1 MYSRFRHRLVLWFE
15 QLVMRGP
22 LAQLGIVAV
31 LLIGIALLSGMLIR
45 QLDPSFESNGEA
57 LWWAFEHVLVPEFID
72 GDDNFAR
79 RAVGTVLIIVSAML
93 FIGTV
98 VAILVQWMNSVRER
112 LELGLT
118 PISEKG
124 HFVMLGWTNR
134 TSAIV
139 RSIALSNRFARR
151 PGGRRL
157 RLAILA
163 DRASAALMQHLRAL
177 LGREWRNGQIILR
190 TGSALNTNDM
200 QRVDIAG
207 ASVVVLPAADAARS
221 KTVDADTRTIKSLMS
236 LDMSVAQ
243 LTPSAKP
250 LVVAELQD
258 LRHSKTLP
266 SLYKGPMEIIAGDE
280 IIAKFLVQSVR
291 YPGLSHVYTQL
302 LTDVDRN
309 EHFTLQDPRFE
320 GLSAGQLVNAF
331 SEGIFLGVV
340 KQRGD
345 SFEALLNP
353 PDDLKVGPGDR
364 IAVLGVRH
372 AGGAALDLSGD
383 LRPPVDGGMTHVT
396 QDVRRRILI
405 LGWNRRVPL
414 LLREFSEVERE
425 KYSIDIVSVV
435 PAKSRE
441 EKISAAGVS
450 IDRLQVS
457 HSEFDY
463 TVPGKLENLDL
474 VGYDNVVL
482 LASERIDTG
491 ADSDARSIL
500 GYVLLRQNM
509 GDVEPLP
516 SVLVE
521 LLDANNVTL
530 FDHRRGEI
538 LVTPSI
544 VSHLL
549 SRVALH
555 RELRTVFDELFGST
569 GSEIRFRPLSDYGL
583 AGEYLFSALQEAA
596 REANEIAI
604 GIRQAGQIRTP
615 TGGVELNPGRDKLI
629 QLNSDDELIVVCKDD
644 RRIGAAT

>member
-1 MYSRFRHRLVLWFE
+1 
-15 QLVMRGP
+15 
-22 LAQLGIVAV
+22 
-31 LLIGIALLSGMLIR
+31 
-45 QLDPSFESNGEA
+45 
-57 LWWAFEHVLVPEFID
+57 
-72 GDDNFAR
+72 
-79 RAVGTVLIIVSAML
+79 
-93 FIGTV
+93 
-98 VAILVQWMNSVRER
+98 
-112 LELGLT
+112 
-118 PISEKG
+118 
-124 HFVMLGWTNR
+124 
-134 TSAIV
+134 
-139 RSIALSNRFARR
+139 
-151 PGGRRL
+151 
-157 RLAILA
+157 
-163 DRASAALMQHLRAL
+163 
-177 LGREWRNGQIILR
+177 
-190 TGSALNTNDM
+190 
-200 QRVDIAG
+200 
-207 ASVVVLPAADAARS
+207 
-221 KTVDADTRTIKSLMS
+221 
-236 LDMSVAQ
+236 
-243 LTPSAKP
+243 
-250 LVVAELQD
+250 
-258 LRHSKTLP
+258 
-266 SLYKGPMEIIAGDE
+266 
-280 IIAKFLVQSVR
+280 
-291 YPGLSHVYTQL
+291 

-340 KQRGD
+340 TQRGD